1 MSNMS
6 DNEKPYTKDEWLDEQ
21 VFVDEYGRDYNLS
34 DVPMTNMSRKVAF
47 EKRGYSEETIDGMW
61 RQFTQYN
68 TEDLVI
74 DE

>member
-1 MSNMS
+1 MS